1 MSFDRARERMVAEQ
15 IQARGLTDV
24 RVLTAM
30 LRVPRHAFVTS
41 DQHEQAYDDHPLPI
55 GPQQTISQP
64 YMVAL
69 MTAALECTP
78 GSRVLEI
85 GTGSGYQAAVLA
97 EAGAL
102 VTTVEFVPALADKA
116 RGVLASLN
124 LADRVT
130 VQDGDGTG
138 GWPAGAPYDAI
149 LVTAGAPEIP
159 RPLLD
164 QLTPSG
170 RLVLPL
176 GERELQV
183 LVRLRRDAHG
193 WNEEYLGAC
202 RFVPLRGVYGWQDD

>member
-41 DQHEQAYDDHPLPI
+41 DQHDQAYADHPLPI

-69 MTAALECTP
+69 MTAAIECAP
-78 GSRVLEI
+78 GARVLEI

-97 EAGAL
+97 EAGAV

-116 RGVLASLN
+116 RRVLASLN
-124 LADRVT
+124 LSDRVT
-130 VQDGDGTG
+130 VREGDGTQ

-164 QLTPSG
+164 QLTSTG

-183 LVRLRRDAHG
+183 LVRLRRDPNG